1 VTRAAAAYTR
11 RPVDILELM
20 RERAGDYDCP
30 VCKRALVGCRLTMLR
45 EEDPLYTVQV
55 GCSSCQVTFVVVLQV
70 REQVVER
77 IEQQPDRGERSRA
90 RRRAR
95 ARRRVAVRP
104 PISGDE
110 LLDLHELLRDHDGP
124 ITELLRPASAARQ
137 DG

>member
-1 VTRAAAAYTR
+1 MTPPPGLYSP
-11 RPVDILELM
+11 PVDILELM
-20 RERAGDYDCP
+20 RQRSADYDCP
-30 VCKRALVGCRLTMLR
+30 VCKRALAGCRLTMLR

-55 GCSSCQVTFVVVLQV
+55 ACASCEVTFVVVLQV

-77 IEQQPDRGERSRA
+77 IETQAERVDRARA

-95 ARRRVAVRP
+95 TRRRVPVRP

-124 ITELLRPASAARQ
+124 LTDLLRSASAARQ
-137 DG
+137 EG